1 MKHDHEFPDEAKDAK
16 KKALDV
22 LAADYVACFS
32 TPSGKTV
39 LADLR
44 KKFGLDRRRFDPRA
58 SNPSATAA
66 ALIEGECNVLRD
78 IEAALKHGGANL

>member
-1 MKHDHEFPDEAKDAK
+1 MKHETEFPDESKEAR
-16 KKALDV
+16 KKALDA

-39 LADLR
+39 LDDLR
-44 KKFGLDRRRFDPRA
+44 KKFGLDRRRFDPRV

-78 IEAALKHGGANL
+78 IEAALKHVGANL